1 MPWKETCVMDE
12 RAELVLAAREENR
25 NMAALCREFG
35 ISRKT
40 GYKWMERY
48 EAEGLVGLKDLSRR
62 PHKIPHETKPMSCG
76 DRQDSH
82 TYPSWGPKNPGHSS
96 TNIPTQKLRR
106 PTIGNVL
113 KRCGLL
119 DVVGDESRRD

>member
-40 GYKWMERY
+40 G
-48 EAEGLVGLKDLSRR
+48 
-62 PHKIPHETKPMSCG
+62 
-76 DRQDSH
+76 
-82 TYPSWGPKNPGHSS
+82 
-96 TNIPTQKLRR
+96 
-106 PTIGNVL
+106 
-113 KRCGLL
+113 
-119 DVVGDESRRD
+119 